1 MSGVKGKSGRL
12 GYRARAEKS
21 LQVIGRHLPI
31 LTEALLQRAEAG
43 DKDCLLY
50 CFDRILGKP
59 RQEIDQNI
67 RGLVVSITADKLAEL
82 ELAWE
87 SEQRQLLEP
96 VIEAEVIEIP
106 TTEAKIGSN
115 LT

>member
-1 MSGVKGKSGRL
+1 MSGVKGRSGRL
-12 GYRARAEKS
+12 PGFRGRTIRALKMMERSLPEATTILIEK
-21 LQVIGRHLPI
+21 VM
-31 LTEALLQRAEAG
+31 AG

-50 CFDRILGKP
+50 YFDRLLGKP

-87 SEQRQLLEP
+87 NEQRQLLNSS
-96 VIEAEVIEIP
+96 VIDVTP
-106 TTEAKIGSN
+106 KIME
-115 LT
+115 

>member
-1 MSGVKGKSGRL
+1 MSGVKGRSGRL

-21 LQVIGRHLPI
+21 LKVIERRLPV

-59 RQEIDQNI
+59 RVEIDQNI

-82 ELAWE
+82 EAVWE
-87 SEQRQLLEP
+87 AEQRKLLTNT
-96 VIEAEVIEIP
+96 VIDITP
-106 TTEAKIGSN
+106 KI
-115 LT
+115 T